1 MSHWNAVKHARVGGV
16 RARVSRDVIP
26 WLIHVDKFLMKS
38 WVFILI
44 GVIVAF
50 GFDEVV
56 GGSVIEDLC
65 AIGEGLGH
73 LDEVTISV
81 EFWPIS

>member
-1 MSHWNAVKHARVGGV
+1 M
-16 RARVSRDVIP
+16 RARVNPRVRLGEGVALEKTWI
-26 WLIHVDKFLMKS
+26 
-38 WVFILI
+38 FILI

>member
-1 MSHWNAVKHARVGGV
+1 V
-16 RARVSRDVIP
+16 
-26 WLIHVDKFLMKS
+26 KS

-73 LDEVTISV
+73 LDEVIISV